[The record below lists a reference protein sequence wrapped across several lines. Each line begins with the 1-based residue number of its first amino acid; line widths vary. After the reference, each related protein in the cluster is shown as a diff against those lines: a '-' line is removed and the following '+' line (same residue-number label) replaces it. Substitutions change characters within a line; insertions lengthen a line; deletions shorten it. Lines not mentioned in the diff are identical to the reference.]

1 MRTRAVNCWNTN
13 LPAATMQCCSS
24 ILSARASARCHFRS
38 CSRLA
43 KNAWSSPRLSAKLS
57 VLEHV
62 WGNGSCASRSAMHC
76 VCTFSHAEARLH
88 AARDWC
94 MPKAMG
100 TLKQDL
106 LAQGMELRETH
117 ISEVF
122 LTESLVFKVKKP
134 VSLGFLDFSS
144 LEARKRYCE
153 AEVQL
158 NRRLADQV
166 YRGVRVITRDAPGIP
181 PVA

>member
-1 MRTRAVNCWNTN
+1 
-13 LPAATMQCCSS
+13 
-24 ILSARASARCHFRS
+24 
-38 CSRLA
+38 
-43 KNAWSSPRLSAKLS
+43 
-57 VLEHV
+57 
-62 WGNGSCASRSAMHC
+62 
-76 VCTFSHAEARLH
+76 
-88 AARDWC
+88 
-94 MPKAMG
+94 MG

-166 YRGVRVITRDAPGIP
+166 YRGVRVITRDAQGIHQVAP
-181 PVA
+181 PSAADIEVVDYAVEMTRLPDADAADARLAAPSPAQAHGRC